1 MGMDITM
8 VMVNGF
14 QKMVIGVDILMF
26 NTFITGLLSAHA
38 IYRETTRH
46 GGCNVTTGIG
56 IGTRYRHR

>member
-1 MGMDITM
+1 MGTDITM

-38 IYRETTRH
+38 I
-46 GGCNVTTGIG
+46 
-56 IGTRYRHR
+56 